1 LVYLF
6 DSYVL
11 DDENL
16 CLTRDGQRIPLE
28 PRALGVLLLMVR
40 SNGML
45 LRKEAILEAVWKN
58 TVVEES
64 TLSRIVAILRKQL
77 RDDPR
82 QPTFIETVPTFGYR
96 FIAKVDTRPADAL
109 VAPAVEESAAS
120 SRLEASL
127 SPKVSLRPEAS
138 GRPEGSLRPAARRW
152 IWPLG
157 AALLFL
163 TVAVAVGWYRSPHPQ
178 QLQKQ
183 SIVLADFANSTGEG
197 VFDGTLR
204 QAMFVQL
211 EQSPV
216 LTLVPESRIR
226 ATVALMGQAPD
237 ARLTPALWRELCQRS
252 ASAAVLE
259 GSIARLG
266 SQYVVGLRATQ
277 CRTGDVI
284 DTEQV
289 QASRREDVLRALDDI
304 ASRFRGRVGESL
316 SSMSSLDTPLDEAT
330 TPSLEALKAFSEANR
345 IANLTGS
352 AAAIPLLERA
362 IALDPQFAIA
372 HAMLGRVYGDVG
384 QESRSAQSTAEAYK
398 FRSRASERER
408 FFIVASYDMQVSG
421 NLEKAEETCET
432 WARAYPR
439 DDGALGFR
447 TGVILRVFGQY
458 EEAAELGRQLIDL
471 DPDFAVAYHL
481 LFVNEIALGRLH
493 EARAVL
499 DAAAARKLEIPF
511 YALDR
516 YRLAV
521 LQKDTPAVERAIV
534 SAARLPVTEDLIA
547 GQQASMFAYHG
558 RLRDARDA
566 TAHAVSLAVQSG
578 RPELAARFEA
588 SAAITEALVGDPESA
603 ARHAHAALELSTGRD
618 AEYGAAAALA
628 LIQKPTDSLAS
639 SLADDLEKRFPED
652 SAVRFLYLPTIRAL
666 LALNRGDPAGA
677 LELLKAS
684 GPYEKGTPPSGFL
697 GLYGTLYP
705 TFVRGLSYR
714 ALHRDAEA
722 ARAFQDIVD
731 HPALTGS
738 DPIGALAY
746 LELGR
751 ALEGGPA
758 ADRTQSQKAYA
769 TFLALWKNADREGPT
784 WTAARSEYS
793 RL

>member
-1 LVYLF
+1 
-6 DSYVL
+6 
-11 DDENL
+11 
-16 CLTRDGQRIPLE
+16 
-28 PRALGVLLLMVR
+28 MVR
-40 SNGML
+40 SNGTL

-64 TLSRIVAILRKQL
+64 TLSRVVAILRKQL

-82 QPTFIETVPTFGYR
+82 NPTFIETVPTFGYR
-96 FIAKVDTRPADAL
+96 FIAKVDTRPR
-109 VAPAVEESAAS
+109 PAETMVVPTVEESAAS
-120 SRLEASL
+120 SRTGTS
-127 SPKVSLRPEAS
+127 
-138 GRPEGSLRPAARRW
+138 RW
-152 IWPLG
+152 LWPLG
-157 AALLFL
+157 AALLL
-163 TVAVAVGWYRSPHPQ
+163 LAVVAAVEWYRRPRPQ
-178 QLQKQ
+178 LLQKQ
-183 SIVLADFANSTGEG
+183 TIVLADFANSTGED

-216 LTLVPESRIR
+216 LSLVPESRIR
-226 ATVALMGQAPD
+226 ATVELMGQAAD
-237 ARLTPALWRELCQRS
+237 TRLTPALWRELCQR
-252 ASAAVLE
+252 AGSAAVLE

-266 SQYVVGLRATQ
+266 SQYVLGLRATQ
-277 CRTGDVI
+277 CHTGDVI

-289 QASRREDVLRALDDI
+289 QAIRREDVLRALDDI
-304 ASRFRGRVGESL
+304 ASRFRSRVGESL
-316 SSMSSLDTPLDEAT
+316 SAMSSLDTPLDEAT

-345 IANLTGS
+345 VANLTGS

-362 IALDPQFAIA
+362 IALDPEFAIA

-384 QESRSAQSTAEAYK
+384 QESRSALSTAEAYK

-439 DDGALGFR
+439 EDGALGFR

-458 EEAAELGRQLIDL
+458 EEAAELGRQLLSL

-481 LFVNEIALGRLH
+481 LVVNEIALGRLR
-493 EARAVL
+493 EAQGVL

-521 LQKDTPAVERAIV
+521 LQKDAPAVERAIAA
-534 SAARLPVTEDLIA
+534 AARSPVTADLIA

-558 RLRDARDA
+558 RLNDARDA
-566 TAHAVSLAVQSG
+566 TTHAVSLAVQSG

-588 SAAITEALVGDPESA
+588 AAALSAALVGDPEA
-603 ARHAHAALELSTGRD
+603 AVHHAHAALGLSTGRD
-618 AEYGAAAALA
+618 AEYGAAMALA
-628 LIQKPTDSLAS
+628 LTQKSADSQAGT
-639 SLADDLEKRFPED
+639 LADDLEKRFPD
-652 SAVRFLYLPTIRAL
+652 DTAVRFLYLPTIRAL

-684 GPYEKGTPPSGFL
+684 GPYALGTPPSAFL

-705 TFVRGLSYR
+705 TLVRGLSYQ
-714 ALHRDAEA
+714 ALHRGAEA
-722 ARAFQDIVD
+722 AQAFQEIVD

-751 ALEGGPA
+751 ALAGSDEQVRA
-758 ADRTQSQKAYA
+758 KAGYA
-769 TFLALWKNADREGPT
+769 EFLSLWKDADLDLPT
-784 WTAARSEYS
+784 WAAAKSEYS